1 MHILI
6 SNDDGIQSRGIQTLR
21 RVLEMD
27 HEISVV
33 APERQ
38 QSAMGHAITMH
49 KPLYARPVVYGPHSR
64 GWRVNGTPADCVKLG
79 LGALLPSLPD
89 LMLSGINHG
98 SNLGQDVFYSG
109 TVSAAMEAMFLG
121 VPAIALSL
129 EDGSGDGFDWVASFV
144 RWWLSQPHF
153 VRPAAG
159 VVYNVNFPSL
169 SRGTPRKLQ
178 AVRLGEREYANEFQ
192 RSTDPRGHEYY
203 WIAGSRH
210 DNTEAEDTDVAQ
222 HHRGAITLTPLHA
235 LLTDYSTLSQLPSFS
250 LPVAFR

>member
-6 SNDDGIQSRGIQTLR
+6 SNDDGIQARGIQTLR
-21 RVLEMD
+21 RLLEID
-27 HEISVV
+27 YEVSVV

-49 KPLYARPVVYGPHSR
+49 KPLYARPLVYGPHSR
-64 GWRVNGTPADCVKLG
+64 GWRVNGTPADCVKLA
-79 LGALLPSLPD
+79 LGALLASPPD

-121 VPAIALSL
+121 VPAVALSL
-129 EDGSGDGFDWVASFV
+129 EDDAMDGFSWVATFV
-144 RWWLSQPHF
+144 RWWLAQPQF
-153 VRPAAG
+153 VPPPSG

-169 SRGTPRKLQ
+169 GRVAPQRLEV
-178 AVRLGEREYANEFQ
+178 VRLGQRDYANEFQ
-192 RSTDPRGHEYY
+192 RAVDPRGHEYY
-203 WIAGSRH
+203 WIAGSRR
-210 DNTEAEDTDVAQ
+210 DNLDREDTDVAQ

-235 LLTDYSTLSQLPSFS
+235 LLTDEATLARLSSFPLPLQL
-250 LPVAFR
+250 R